1 MNERVSLPYQFVR
14 RARSLLT
21 WAIAASIALLLGAGI
36 LIWRLGLF
44 SNPGFI
50 EYPMLRSTDIP
61 TAIAVAPN
69 GAVWF
74 TIEFSDAI
82 GLFRNG
88 KIERLPKGSQNL
100 VPVGLGVAA
109 DGSAWFT
116 DVPARAISNISQS
129 GKLTSFS
136 LSTPIARLG
145 KLAVAPDGAVWF
157 AEPTSY
163 SITRLKD
170 GQFTRYQL
178 ESARGDPYG
187 VAVDAQGTVWATLQS
202 ANKLVR
208 ISPDGKMTEIEVPT
222 RGSTPTEIAVDAT
235 GVVWFTEF
243 RTSKIG
249 RYANGQFTEF
259 QAPGNE
265 RSAITGLAIAPDGS
279 VWFGMLRRHSLVRLH
294 NGVLKEFRL
303 PRRDARPYNLAV
315 DAAGNVW
322 YTDISGW
329 LGMLPADQARVD

>member
-1 MNERVSLPYQFVR
+1 MNEPVSIPYQLVRRSQSLP
-14 RARSLLT
+14 T
-21 WAIAASIALLLGAGI
+21 WVIAAFIALLLGVGI
-36 LIWRLGLF
+36 LIWGFGFF

-50 EYPMLRSTDIP
+50 EYPMLRPTDIP

-74 TIEFSDAI
+74 TIEFSDVI
-82 GLFRNG
+82 GLLRNG
-88 KIERLPKGSQNL
+88 KIERIPKGSQNL

-116 DVPARAISNISQS
+116 DVQARAISNISQS
-129 GKLTSFS
+129 GKLISFP
-136 LSTPIARLG
+136 LSTPLVRLG
-145 KLAVAPDGAVWF
+145 KLAVAPDGTVWF
-157 AEPTSY
+157 AEPTAY

-170 GQFTRYQL
+170 GQFKRYEL

-208 ISPDGKMTEIEVPT
+208 ISPDGKLTEIEVPT

-235 GVVWFTEF
+235 GAVWFTEF
-243 RTSKIG
+243 RTNKIG

-259 QAPGNE
+259 QAPGDE
-265 RSAITGLAIAPDGS
+265 RSGITGLAIAPDGS

-294 NGVLKEFRL
+294 NGVLKEFPL

-315 DAAGNVW
+315 DATGNVW

-329 LGMLPADQARVD
+329 IGMLPADQAKVG